1 MSKPNNYKILVLVIS
16 SDTYPSKRN
25 KKSLLKTWVQNI
37 PSNMNVY
44 FYKAGRNTALK
55 KNNEIILEVG
65 KSTRK

>member
-1 MSKPNNYKILVLVIS
+1 MSKPKNYKILVLVIS

-44 FYKAGRNTALK
+44 FYKAGRNVKKSGKTAPSWK
-55 KNNEIILEVG
+55 T
-65 KSTRK
+65 KSGQ